1 MKLISYVTVD
11 DVMYGPIIDTRQPG
25 ELEEDFHTRHAS
37 HVYRYVKTNF
47 PEGKWTSTTTTNET
61 L

>member
-11 DVMYGPIIDTRQPG
+11 DVMYGPIIDTRQAG
-25 ELEEDFHTRHAS
+25 ESEEDFFARHAL

-47 PEGKWTSTTTTNET
+47 PEGKWTATSTTIEYQ
-61 L
+61 